1 MLAFFFL
8 SNENPLHLKV
18 SWLLRNTTPSFVPL
32 KWSEKLYTYR
42 KKLLS
47 CLHIFSLGKKKYR
60 YLITVLLM
68 LSCSKSF
75 KSNRLHVW
83 FCYMHS
89 SELNILFLPANKMQ
103 ASFLSAA
110 MRLYQIKFHLPNFV
124 EPAFIV

>member
-1 MLAFFFL
+1 MIREAIYIQKKIIILFTYFL
-8 SNENPLHLKV
+8 FGK
-18 SWLLRNTTPSFVPL
+18 
-32 KWSEKLYTYR
+32 
-42 KKLLS
+42 
-47 CLHIFSLGKKKYR
+47 KKKYR